1 MAIFRI
7 RASAADSAFGA
18 SSSNTTKDQTG
29 RQAGRQT
36 TVTVQAASTCQNSG
50 SRAEQK
56 ISVQSEAVY
65 YTHLEVA
72 QESGMF
78 AVHCPAVY
86 VPLQLL
92 LFDVGAETDHVQIE
106 RSTPLLKW
114 VFSLCVQRLH
124 GLVHVPNFG
133 DDGGHVGPRNQ
144 DDK

>member
-1 MAIFRI
+1 MVSFRI
-7 RASAADSAFGA
+7 RASAADSAFVKATAVDRHANA
-18 SSSNTTKDQTG
+18 SGQTSDVLS
-29 RQAGRQT
+29 AT
-36 TVTVQAASTCQNSG
+36 ADSMDEMTINVPHLKV
-50 SRAEQK
+50 AEEC
-56 ISVQSEAVY
+56 SV
-65 YTHLEVA
+65 VA
-72 QESGMF
+72 MN
-78 AVHCPAVY
+78 CPAVY